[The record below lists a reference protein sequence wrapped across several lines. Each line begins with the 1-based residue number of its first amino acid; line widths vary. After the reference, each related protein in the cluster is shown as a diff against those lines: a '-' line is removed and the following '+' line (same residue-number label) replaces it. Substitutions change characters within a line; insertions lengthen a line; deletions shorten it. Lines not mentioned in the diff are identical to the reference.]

1 MVQERDRATGLVIG
15 GIGGTV
21 LGTAIAMLIAA
32 RPAAAAP
39 PEEKLDYLIEV
50 LTTLVPVLAEL
61 SERQAALTEL
71 LQQWLAA
78 QGVPGVPG
86 IPTVEVTVRTPW
98 VAKEPEQ
105 IFSSAIRS
113 GGTFYS
119 DKMVNWTEGKR
130 ILFKVESSLN
140 WDVNIQIIGNIN
152 DSKELATDI
161 GLALPCT
168 ANGNIS
174 VGPAWDDW
182 HPYVGVRITVPA
194 PPPAPF
200 EPAGVLTISAIVQ
213 E

>member
-1 MVQERDRATGLVIG
+1 MAQKPEERGVGTGMVVG
-15 GIGGTV
+15 GIGGTA
-21 LGTAIAMLIAA
+21 LGVAIAMLIAA
-32 RPAAAAP
+32 KPAAAAP

-50 LTTLVPVLAEL
+50 LTTLVPLLAEVA
-61 SERQAALTEL
+61 EHQAALIEL

-78 QGVPGVPG
+78 QGVPG

-105 IFSSAIRS
+105 IFSQAIRS
-113 GGTFYS
+113 AGTYYS
-119 DKMVNWTEGKR
+119 DKMVDWTEGKR

-140 WDVNIQIIGNIN
+140 WDVNIQLIGNTT
-152 DSKELATDI
+152 DTKDLATDI

-182 HPYVGVRITVPA
+182 HPYVGVRIIV
-194 PPPAPF
+194 PPPPPEPF
-200 EPAGVLTISAIVQ
+200 EPAGILTISAVVQ